1 MRKTILTLSVIL
13 SSLLFVQCNSGE
25 KALHGKLSEMAQ
37 EMNALTPVM
46 LDRYTRFDEAS
57 VTQDNV
63 FRYRYTVLSTDN
75 PDSLVQLLSQS
86 LTENIRKE
94 FSANPQLR
102 IFRDNHVIIE
112 YIYQDEDNRII
123 RTLRIEPEDYQ

>member
-1 MRKTILTLSVIL
+1 MRKTFLTLSVIL
-13 SSLLFVQCNSGE
+13 SSLLVVQCNSGE
-25 KALHGKLSEMAQ
+25 KALHGKLSEMAR
-37 EMNALTPVM
+37 ELNASTPVM

-63 FRYRYTVLSTDN
+63 FRYRYTVLNTAN
-75 PDSLVQLLSQS
+75 PDSLVQHLSQS

-102 IFRDNHVIIE
+102 IFRDNHVSIE
-112 YIYQDEDNRII
+112 YIYQDEDNRMI
-123 RTLRIEPEDYQ
+123 RTLRIEPKDYQ

>member
-1 MRKTILTLSVIL
+1 MRKTFLTLSVIF

-25 KALHGKLSEMAQ
+25 KALHGKLSEMAK
-37 EMNALTPVM
+37 ELNASTPVM

-63 FRYRYTVLSTDN
+63 FRYRYTVLNTDN
-75 PDSLVQLLSQS
+75 PDSLVQQLSQS

-94 FSANPQLR
+94 FSANSQLL

>member
-1 MRKTILTLSVIL
+1 MRKTFLTLSVIF

-25 KALHGKLSEMAQ
+25 KELHGKLSEMAR
-37 EMNALTPVM
+37 ELNALSPVM

-63 FRYRYTVLSTDN
+63 FRYRYTVLNTDN
-75 PDSLVQLLSQS
+75 PDSLVQQLSQS

-94 FSANPQLR
+94 FSANSQLL